1 MGAGQPVT
9 TLERLF
15 VVAMRS
21 RSPVIAGPME
31 RPAVDRDREVAA
43 LFDAHYTPMCRLAFV
58 ILGDGAVAE
67 EIVMEAML
75 KTFTGWGRI
84 RDPQRADV
92 YLRRTVVNLCRSR
105 IRRKAIEARIG
116 LAPARP
122 DPQTGARRPGSDRQD
137 EWDPDVHERGRLVSQ
152 AVRSL
157 PPRQRAC
164 VVLRYYEDLPEARIA
179 EILDCST
186 GTVKSQLSK
195 ARSKLQRELS
205 DSLVEGST

>member
-1 MGAGQPVT
+1 
-9 TLERLF
+9 
-15 VVAMRS
+15 
-21 RSPVIAGPME
+21 ME
-31 RPAVDRDREVAA
+31 SSTVHRDREVAA
-43 LFDAHYTPMCRLAFV
+43 LFDTHYTPMCRLAFV

-84 RDPQRADV
+84 RDPRRADV

-105 IRRKAIEARIG
+105 IRRKALEARIG
-116 LAPARP
+116 LTRARP
-122 DPQTGARRPGSDRQD
+122 DPQP
-137 EWDPDVHERGRLVSQ
+137 EWDPDAHERDRLVAQ

-195 ARSKLQRELS
+195 ARAKLGRELT
-205 DSLVEGST
+205 DSLLEGSL